1 MGGILA
7 MTRRPGLR
15 SALSS
20 ERLVIH
26 NAIVGGSTLVAGA
39 LGFGTQAFLSHRLAP
54 ADYGAA
60 FTAISVLALITL
72 PTSALALVVAREAS
86 REAADPR
93 FDPRATVMWVWH
105 RYVMLAG
112 LGIAIV
118 GIAGAQWLALFFNV
132 PAAVVVPT
140 AASVPFGLA
149 IPVLLGQLQG
159 RQRFT
164 ALSFLLVGQAAF
176 RLILAVGLAAR
187 YGAVGAMIGIALGNF
202 LMYAV
207 ALATVHPSRAVHF
220 VARAQWR
227 AGLGSLGVI
236 LPSSLALAV
245 LLSTDVLLVKHF
257 FGTEEAGRYA
267 AVAALG
273 RIVFWGASGIGMVL
287 FPKAVIHVT
296 RGSNGSPLVMASLAM
311 CLLGGA
317 AVWVT
322 FSLGSGFVLSM
333 FAGGAYVAAG
343 PYLPWYA
350 LAMTLFGGATVLV
363 ANGQARC
370 NGDFL
375 AVLIPVTVLEPALIL
390 RFHQTLM
397 QVVQVLSISM
407 VVLFFGLTV
416 LYLVQERLRER
427 PALMLERATA

>member
-1 MGGILA
+1 
-7 MTRRPGLR
+7 
-15 SALSS
+15 
-20 ERLVIH
+20 
-26 NAIVGGSTLVAGA
+26 
-39 LGFGTQAFLSHRLAP
+39 
-54 ADYGAA
+54 
-60 FTAISVLALITL
+60 
-72 PTSALALVVAREAS
+72 
-86 REAADPR
+86 
-93 FDPRATVMWVWH
+93 
-105 RYVMLAG
+105 
-112 LGIAIV
+112 
-118 GIAGAQWLALFFNV
+118 LALFFNV

-187 YGAVGAMIGIALGNF
+187 YGPVGAMIGVALGNF
-202 LMYAV
+202 VMYAV
-207 ALATVHPSRAVHF
+207 ALATVYPSRGAHF

-245 LLSTDVLLVKHF
+245 LLSSDVLLVKHF
-257 FGTEEAGRYA
+257 FSTEEAGRYA

-273 RIVFWGASGIGMVL
+273 RIVFWGASGIGLVL
-287 FPKAVIHVT
+287 FPKAVMHVT
-296 RGSNGSPLVMASLAM
+296 RGSNGSPLVMASLAL

-317 AVWVT
+317 VVWAT
-322 FSLGSGFVLSM
+322 FSLGSGFVLSL
-333 FAGGAYVAAG
+333 FAGGAYVAAA

-350 LAMTLFGGATVLV
+350 LAMTLFGGASVLV

-375 AVLIPVTVLEPALIL
+375 MVLIPVTCIEPVLIL
-390 RFHQTLM
+390 LFHHTLM
-397 QVVQVLSISM
+397 QVIQVLSLSM
-407 VVLFFGLTV
+407 AVLFLGLTV
-416 LYLVQERLRER
+416 LYLVHERVRER
-427 PALMLERATA
+427 PTLMLEPASA

>member
-1 MGGILA
+1 VGEIQEMRQP
-7 MTRRPGLR
+7 TP
-15 SALSS
+15 SARHSG
-20 ERLVIH
+20 ERLVAH
-26 NAIVGGSTLVAGA
+26 NAIVGAGTLLAGA
-39 LGFGTQAFLSHRLAP
+39 LGFGMQAFLSHRLAP

-93 FDPRATVMWVWH
+93 FDRRATVMWVWH

-118 GIAGAQWLALFFNV
+118 GIAGAKWLALFFNV

-176 RLILAVGLAAR
+176 RMILAVGLAAR
-187 YGAVGAMIGIALGNF
+187 YGPVGALTGIAIGNVV
-202 LMYAV
+202 MYLL
-207 ALATVHPSRAVHF
+207 ALATVYPSRAVHF
-220 VARAQWR
+220 VARAQRR
-227 AGLGSLGVI
+227 AGLRSLGVI
-236 LPSSLALAV
+236 LPSTLAVAV

-257 FGTEEAGRYA
+257 FNTEEAGRYA

-273 RIVFWGASGIGMVL
+273 RIVFWGASGIGLVL

-296 RGSNGSPLVMASLAM
+296 RGSNGSPLVMASLAL

-317 AVWVT
+317 AVWAT

-350 LAMTLFGGATVLV
+350 LAMTLFGGACVLV

-375 AVLIPVTVLEPALIL
+375 MVLIPVTCMEPVLIIL
-390 RFHQTLM
+390 FHHTLM
-397 QVVQVLSISM
+397 QVVQVLSVSM
-407 VVLFFGLTV
+407 AVLFLGLTV
-416 LYLVQERLRER
+416 LYVVQERVRQR
-427 PALMLERATA
+427 PALVLERAMA